1 MAEAQREKVFR
12 KVEQHL
18 RKTSRQLIKI
28 DTEEQALQYLSDTFR
43 AKLYCDFVGVV
54 FVEDLYYVPKTW
66 SGNVNEVKDSFPL
79 RVDECSRK
87 LLEHSL
93 TDKEISLAS
102 EECRLFSLLKRTGV
116 KTWFTVPIKDELH
129 TFGFCMIGFLS
140 YVPLLEM
147 GKHFDE
153 FGQDVAVAIS
163 MTRNREMQLKKIE
176 GIEWITKNLSIDA
189 PFEESIEEITTRAG
203 KGTNA
208 EFACIYLYNDL
219 DNCFIYQPPSYGEM
233 KAPEQ
238 VRIEHN
244 YILKEHFPFLE
255 KTGGNQMTIPISMDL
270 KTIGVLHVER
280 KRSGVFMDED
290 LQILR
295 LLSNHIAAI
304 LENARLYN
312 NEKENRNRLHFLLEY
327 QQALVKETVKH
338 EGFDGIISMLGELF
352 NESVVLFDRFMR
364 PLTYTMDREEEVLI
378 PHLRTEAEKTRRK
391 VNPHIVLTEYSQTF
405 SIWPINSG
413 GDLLGYLAVR
423 MSGNELNDY
432 DQIMIEMARNIC
444 SIQFIKQKLVL
455 DATEQAKENFISKL
469 LVENVDNHESIL
481 QYANLFMW
489 DLYNPHR
496 VALLSITLWEN
507 ELVGCNLL
515 EQQAKKAVVWDYIKV
530 FVVEKTKEIL
540 AAVFKEQYLFI
551 VPAEKGVQEFWPQFY
566 KDIQEAGK
574 RSGIHCDI
582 LLGVG
587 GKTDNIHDYYV
598 SSEQARQA
606 LNIVQSRFKEKG
618 YAFFEELG
626 SYTILHQ
633 IDNENVTDLFLENQ
647 LGPLEKYSQGKN
659 MDLIHTLRVYLQ
671 NNGNAKSTAE
681 ELFIHRSSLLYR
693 LEKIESLLDA
703 DLSDAEVRFN
713 LLMAFKLYD
722 MRGKMS

>member
-1 MAEAQREKVFR
+1 MAEAQREKVIR
-12 KVEQHL
+12 KIEQHL

-28 DTEEQALQYLSDTFR
+28 DTEEQALQYLSDSFR

-54 FVEDLYYVPKTW
+54 FVEDDLFVPKTW
-66 SGNVNEVKDSFPL
+66 SGNVNEVRDTFPL
-79 RVDECSRK
+79 RVDHCSK
-87 LLEHSL
+87 QLLEHSL
-93 TDKEISLAS
+93 TDKEVGLAVD
-102 EECRLFSLLKRTGV
+102 ECQLFSLLKKAGV

-208 EFACIYLYNDL
+208 EFACIYLYNDY

-233 KAPEQ
+233 KAPKQ

-295 LLSNHIAAI
+295 LLSNHIATI

-378 PHLRTEAEKTRRK
+378 PQLRAEAEKARRK

-469 LVENVDNHESIL
+469 LVENVENHESIL

-496 VALLSITLWEN
+496 VALLSITLREN
-507 ELVGCNLL
+507 ELEGCNLL

-530 FVVEKTKEIL
+530 FAVEKTKEIL
-540 AAVFKEQYLFI
+540 AAMFKEQYLFI

-587 GKTDNIHDYYV
+587 GKTDNLHDYYA

-633 IDNENVTDLFLENQ
+633 IDNEKTTDLFLENQ

-693 LEKIESLLDA
+693 LEKIESLLES